1 MLEKRPE
8 LRGVIDVRARRDEVA
23 TGEALVEGRVL
34 PAVELVD
41 GELPDWL
48 TPGGAIVCVAMALVG
63 HPESVKVRKRLLK
76 NWRDCHDS
84 QKPFKRNAW
93 VRCMQCHGL
102 DMTMD
107 ASKIPIE

>member
-41 GELPDWL
+41 GQLPDGL
-48 TPGGAIVCVAMALVG
+48 APGRAVVGVSVALVG
-63 HPESVKVRKRLLK
+63 HPE
-76 NWRDCHDS
+76 N
-84 QKPFKRNAW
+84 
-93 VRCMQCHGL
+93 
-102 DMTMD
+102 
-107 ASKIPIE
+107 